1 MPGKPKEPN
10 KTYSSNYG
18 GARTGSGRPPTPY
31 RLRQMKLPL
40 TDEELAFIL
49 RMLPK
54 PRQRV
59 EAMLREAMQRDSSHP
74 HQNR

>member
-1 MPGKPKEPN
+1 MPGKPKDPN
-10 KTYSSNYG
+10 KTYSPNWG
-18 GARTGSGRPPTPY
+18 GDRGGSGRHPTPY
-31 RLRQMKLPL
+31 PLRQMKLPL

-59 EAMLREAMQRDSSHP
+59 EAMLREALKEQAK
-74 HQNR
+74 